1 MKPPVPRNKDLL
13 VQRIDH
19 HYAVIAKVDKNL
31 AQAMKSLLP
40 SLEREPK
47 ADYPLTDNEL
57 KLIKGLIVALYRRVQ
72 MSRTDAEIRTKN
84 GSKLSH
90 T

>member
-1 MKPPVPRNKDLL
+1 MKPLVPRNKDLL

-19 HYAVIAKVDKNL
+19 HYATITKVDKNL
-31 AQAMKSLLP
+31 AEAMKRILP

-72 MSRTDAEIRTKN
+72 MSRTDAKIR
-84 GSKLSH
+84 SRLS
-90 T
+90 